1 MGLGEESLESLISFT
16 NVSNVFLKAV
26 RQSLNLFSCVG
37 HAVIQAEF
45 IRVSVVTEVF
55 LKSSEN
61 FLMLLLLA
69 ESDLLHIGKVITDML
84 WLIAVGLH
92 ALEVG
97 HLHSLHCW
105 RDIVGEFSDC
115 VNRLFSERLAGHV
128 GVVDGLQVLGIFVE
142 KVRDHGLRSM
152 LWKIK
157 ATFRHFLIY
166 I

>member
-16 NVSNVFLKAV
+16 DVSNVFLKAV

-92 ALEVG
+92 ALEVS

-105 RDIVGEFSDC
+105 
-115 VNRLFSERLAGHV
+115 
-128 GVVDGLQVLGIFVE
+128 
-142 KVRDHGLRSM
+142 
-152 LWKIK
+152 
-157 ATFRHFLIY
+157 
-166 I
+166 